1 MSHSLPPPKKR
12 SHASAG
18 AEPVSKWNV
27 DVGDKRPLRTLLSNT
42 LYMGGVVAQT
52 GIRIRI
58 NTDTLPAS
66 TCTAATTTATTTATA
81 TAAPTNRISFAL
93 CRQTAPVISTAS
105 ARPGQARPSSPG
117 LRSADAAFTIRT
129 TILTKPA
136 SQPAHVSQ
144 PPGLTLT
151 LTHLARR
158 AFASLSS
165 PPPGPIDSL
174 SFPPP
179 LAYPPGPN
187 QTLPCL
193 IDYAYLAILDPA
205 FPCLA
210 LHHLTSPHLTS
221 LGLQRSGAWCLVF
234 GVPQGSFLL
243 ACDEIQNQDGLP
255 APLSLAAVPRRL
267 FFSSLLFHLHSLDL
281 SSSYRLLLD
290 THRRLLN
297 LLPLAQ
303 LDFTR
308 LDSTQLASPRRVDPY
323 IPLLDGIGLNDL
335 LPPPPCDDPLWRTR
349 PILQGLDGQAKR
361 PGLESFLVSDHC
373 RPVKATASARTP
385 LRSRQLHPHL
395 PLIGPVHKKAAIRLQ
410 PFWLPTTVTTNA
422 SWCTACLSDTAALAD
437 CTNKHARR
445 KKQASNAVKLHAYK
459 GIRSMK
465 QDWLLGERKAVAIR
479 HRQL

>member
-1 MSHSLPPPKKR
+1 MVPSPSHWVTSAVFPDGPTDALLCYNALPMLCALLLHCTWLLRHLASL
-12 SHASAG
+12 S
-18 AEPVSKWNV
+18 
-27 DVGDKRPLRTLLSNT
+27 L
-42 LYMGGVVAQT
+42 
-52 GIRIRI
+52 
-58 NTDTLPAS
+58 
-66 TCTAATTTATTTATA
+66 
-81 TAAPTNRISFAL
+81 APN
-93 CRQTAPVISTAS
+93 APVHSNPLYCIPIQSVPVQAKAALR
-105 ARPGQARPSSPG
+105 ARSQLTR
-117 LRSADAAFTIRT
+117 LR
-129 TILTKPA
+129 
-136 SQPAHVSQ
+136 
-144 PPGLTLT
+144 LTLT

-267 FFSSLLFHLHSLDL
+267 FFSSLLFHLHSLDS

-323 IPLLDGIGLNDL
+323 IPLLDGIGLNDYSTTL
-335 LPPPPCDDPLWRTR
+335 THNPLTR
-349 PILQGLDGQAKR
+349 SPFH
-361 PGLESFLVSDHC
+361 PYSS
-373 RPVKATASARTP
+373 TT
-385 LRSRQLHPHL
+385 LRQHS
-395 PLIGPVHKKAAIRLQ
+395 
-410 PFWLPTTVTTNA
+410 
-422 SWCTACLSDTAALAD
+422 
-437 CTNKHARR
+437 
-445 KKQASNAVKLHAYK
+445 
-459 GIRSMK
+459 
-465 QDWLLGERKAVAIR
+465 E
-479 HRQL
+479 